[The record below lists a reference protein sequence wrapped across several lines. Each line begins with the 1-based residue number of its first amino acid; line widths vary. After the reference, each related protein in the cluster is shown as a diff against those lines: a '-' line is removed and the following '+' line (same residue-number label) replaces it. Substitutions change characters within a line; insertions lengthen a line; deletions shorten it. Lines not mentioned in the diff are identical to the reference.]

1 MHSIKRRSLCRQTR
15 WTAECVSWNVS
26 LRRQRR
32 RWPAPTPTVGSCRGS
47 WTMLLSRRTPWT
59 EKSALWK
66 AGWGADFF
74 LHFIWEFTT
83 FTVIASVQHSC
94 LTLFFFFLFSS
105 PFTGVIRLSACVR
118 WLALAWTVMMRW
130 PCRLKLLSL
139 QQNKCWE
146 KGKLSPQMGCKHIN
160 AWEWS
165 YSLTALF
172 SYAFIFGQIPI
183 FITVTYIFLQKLS
196 FQMFVCKVAVSSKIS
211 VFTFDWRLMCCYCTS
226 LEGKT
231 LSACFAHVF
240 SLWGVSTPLSCV
252 QLMLVSQ
259 ASVVPLTCN
268 LYCLFYLK
276 HFCTVLKRN
285 CSVHQGASFKT
296 QQCCWKCFVPCRS
309 VYISFSRSHLW
320 WWALFLHF
328 VALSCR
334 ENSTGT
340 LASEYFME

>member
-1 MHSIKRRSLCRQTR
+1 MRQLKRQLEEAEEEVTR
-15 WTAECVSWNVS
+15 ANVYRRKLQRELDDATESADAMNREVSTLKS
-26 LRRQRR
+26 RLRYR
-32 RWPAPTPTVGSCRGS
+32 
-47 WTMLLSRRTPWT
+47 LL
-59 EKSALWK
+59 
-66 AGWGADFF
+66 
-74 LHFIWEFTT
+74 FTLQIRIHNFYSNCICAT
-83 FTVIASVQHSC
+83 LIS
-94 LTLFFFFLFSS
+94 LFFFFLLPLLQAWNAFQHAYGDSLW
-105 PFTGVIRLSACVR
+105 PGQWWWGGRAGWDFWACSR
-118 WLALAWTVMMRW
+118 INAG
-130 PCRLKLLSL
+130 
-139 QQNKCWE
+139 E

-160 AWEWS
+160 AWQWS

-196 FQMFVCKVAVSSKIS
+196 FQMFVCKVPVSSKIS

-240 SLWGVSTPLSCV
+240 SLWGVSCV
-252 QLMLVSQ
+252 QHMLVSQ

-285 CSVHQGASFKT
+285 CSVRQGASFKT

-320 WWALFLHF
+320 WWVLFLHF

-334 ENSTGT
+334 GNSTGT